1 MRLKL
6 CCFILKFSQIL
17 VIISTAM
24 WKYLKSAADQN
35 SWLKHDGKEL
45 VFWGRSNVGKS
56 SLINALSETKI
67 AKASA
72 TPGRT
77 RLINYFQTNNNK
89 IIVDLPGYGYAS
101 LNKKQQNKIVG
112 IIDFYFK
119 NGQNNKEVCILIDAK
134 IGFMPID
141 AEMIEYLKSLNIK
154 FSIIITKIDK
164 ANQSQ
169 KYKVKNQAMSLSND
183 VEVFLVSATKK
194 IGLNDLIEFYN
205 L

>member
-1 MRLKL
+1 MGLKL
-6 CCFILKFSQIL
+6 CCLILKFSQIL

-35 SWLKHDGKEL
+35 SWLKHAGKEL

-67 AKASA
+67 AKTSA
-72 TPGRT
+72 TPGHT
-77 RLINYFQTNNNK
+77 KLINYFQTNNNK

-101 LNKKQQNKIVG
+101 LNKKQQNKIAG

-134 IGFMPID
+134 
-141 AEMIEYLKSLNIK
+141 IEYLKSLNIK

-183 VEVFLVSATKK
+183 VEIFLVSATKK